1 PLAQFSEQERA
12 ATLDR
17 MIDQELLREQVP
29 ADEKESVA
37 PEEVQEKIQ
46 EIRGQHPEAATDSG
60 WHSLLSSYGMT
71 QAKLEAKL
79 NEELR
84 ALHQTDVRLRP
95 TVQVDAAAIEAYY
108 KNTFLPQ
115 MHKAGAPDVPLAQV
129 SARIREILI
138 QEKINDLLNSWMQT
152 LRKESKIHSN

>member
-1 PLAQFSEQERA
+1 
-12 ATLDR
+12 
-17 MIDQELLREQVP
+17 
-29 ADEKESVA
+29 
-37 PEEVQEKIQ
+37 
-46 EIRGQHPEAATDSG
+46 
-60 WHSLLSSYGMT
+60 MT

-79 NEELR
+79 AEELR
-84 ALHQTDVRLRP
+84 ALHQIDVRLRP

-138 QEKINDLLNSWMQT
+138 QEKINELLNSWMQT
-152 LRKESKIHSN
+152 LRKESKIHSNVSLPHPVESSGDASR